1 MKSSYLF
8 SAIQCLVVV
17 KTLLEN
23 NVRCVPFPIH
33 QLPVSCL
40 MNLSV
45 SLSVWGLCGGFD
57 VPTHHRTDHDRATL
71 SNGKFLKII

>member
-1 MKSSYLF
+1 MTEMVYGI
-8 SAIQCLVVV
+8 ATQCLVVV
-17 KTLLEN
+17 KTLSES
-23 NVRCVPFPIH
+23 NVKCVLFRIH
-33 QLPVSCL
+33 QPPASCL

-71 SNGKFLKII
+71 SN